1 MKKLNLETI
10 FHFSDY
16 GTNGKRE
23 ILAGVVGYFTIVY
36 ILIVNS
42 LILSEAGIPI
52 NGAVIATIL
61 LSALSCVMIGLWAN
75 VPILL
80 VPGMG
85 VNALFAYTMVQG
97 MGLSWQ
103 SALGAVFISGVIFV
117 VIAFTKYSKLI
128 SDSIPRSIKEAIS
141 VGLGLFL
148 MLIGLEKG
156 GIITRGSSSIVALG
170 DLSDPAVCATVLTFL
185 LAITLFIKN
194 VPGNFMITILAG
206 SLIAYWFGTVQ
217 LSKIHFSG
225 IDTASYGDLFFS
237 LSFLEANR
245 IEFWI
250 SVFAMTMVLV
260 FENIGLVHGHVD
272 SINRQDAYKKSL
284 QATSV
289 SVLFSGIFGS
299 SPTVATVETAA
310 GIASGGRTGFTSVVT
325 GVLFILSLLFIPVI
339 KVIPDS
345 AIAPILIIIGILM
358 LGNIKELDFSDLTE
372 SIPAIMIIT
381 IIPFTY
387 SIADGMAF
395 GFILYP
401 FLKLVTGKA
410 KEVSAPMY
418 VSAGMFIVYFIIG
431 MMSK

>member
-1 MKKLNLETI
+1 MKKLNLETF

-117 VIAFTKYSKLI
+117 IIAFTKYSKLI
-128 SDSIPRSIKEAIS
+128 SDSIPSSIKEAIS

-156 GIITRGSSSIVALG
+156 GIITGGSSSIVALG

-217 LSKIHFSG
+217 LSDIHFSG

-289 SVLFSGIFGS
+289 SVLLSGLFGS

-358 LGNIKELDFSDLTE
+358 LGNIKKLNFSDLTE

-431 MMSK
+431 MIG

>member
-1 MKKLNLETI
+1 MKKLNLETF
-10 FHFSDY
+10 FHFSEY

-128 SDSIPRSIKEAIS
+128 SDSIPSSIKEAIS

-156 GIITRGSSSIVALG
+156 GIITGGSSSIVALG

-217 LSKIHFSG
+217 LSEIHFSG
-225 IDTASYGDLFFS
+225 IDTASYGNLFFS
-237 LSFLEANR
+237 LSFLEVNR

-260 FENIGLVHGHVD
+260 FENIGLVYGHVD

-289 SVLFSGIFGS
+289 SVLLSGLFGS

-358 LGNIKELDFSDLTE
+358 LGNIKKLNFSDLTE

-410 KEVSAPMY
+410 REVSAPMY

-431 MMSK
+431 MIG

>member
-1 MKKLNLETI
+1 MKKLNLETF

-23 ILAGVVGYFTIVY
+23 ILAGVVSYFTIVY

-52 NGAVIATIL
+52 NAAVIATIL
-61 LSALSCVMIGLWAN
+61 LSAFSCVMIGLWAN

-117 VIAFTKYSKLI
+117 IIAFTKYSKII
-128 SDSIPRSIKEAIS
+128 SDSIPISIKEAIS

-217 LSKIHFSG
+217 LSEIHFSG
-225 IDTASYGDLFFS
+225 INTASYGDLFFS

-272 SINRQDAYKKSL
+272 SINRQGAYKKSL

-289 SVLFSGIFGS
+289 SVLFSGLFGS

-358 LGNIKELDFSDLTE
+358 LGNIKKLDFSDLTE

-401 FLKLVTGKA
+401 FLKLVTGKGR
-410 KEVSAPMY
+410 EVSAPMY

-431 MMSK
+431 MNG

>member
-1 MKKLNLETI
+1 MKKLNLEAF

-260 FENIGLVHGHVD
+260 FENIGLVHGHVN
-272 SINRQDAYKKSL
+272 SIKRQDAYKKSL

-410 KEVSAPMY
+410 REVSAPMY

-431 MMSK
+431 IIG

>member
-1 MKKLNLETI
+1 MKKLNLETF

-431 MMSK
+431 MIGK

>member
-1 MKKLNLETI
+1 MKKLNLETF

-431 MMSK
+431 MIS

>member
-1 MKKLNLETI
+1 MKKLNLETF
-10 FHFSDY
+10 FHFSEY

-23 ILAGVVGYFTIVY
+23 ILAGVVSYFTIVY

-117 VIAFTKYSKLI
+117 IIAFTKYSKII
-128 SDSIPRSIKEAIS
+128 SDSIPSSIKEAIS

-170 DLSDPAVCATVLTFL
+170 DLSDPAVFATVLTFL

-217 LSKIHFSG
+217 LSEIHFSG
-225 IDTASYGDLFFS
+225 INTASYGKLFFS

-272 SINRQDAYKKSL
+272 SINRQGAYKKSL

-289 SVLFSGIFGS
+289 SVLFSGLFGS

-358 LGNIKELDFSDLTE
+358 LGNIKKLDFSDLTE

-410 KEVSAPMY
+410 REVSAPMY

-431 MMSK
+431 MIG

>member
-1 MKKLNLETI
+1 MKKLNLETF

-23 ILAGVVGYFTIVY
+23 ILAGVVSYFTIVY

-52 NGAVIATIL
+52 NAAVIATIL
-61 LSALSCVMIGLWAN
+61 LSAFSCVMIGLWAN

-117 VIAFTKYSKLI
+117 IIAFTKYSKII
-128 SDSIPRSIKEAIS
+128 SDSIPSSIKEAIS

-170 DLSDPAVCATVLTFL
+170 DLSDPAVFATVLTFL

-217 LSKIHFSG
+217 LSEIHFSG
-225 IDTASYGDLFFS
+225 INTASYGDLFFS

-272 SINRQDAYKKSL
+272 SINRQGAYKKSL

-289 SVLFSGIFGS
+289 SVLFSGLFGS

-358 LGNIKELDFSDLTE
+358 LGNIKKLDFSDLTE

-401 FLKLVTGKA
+401 FLKLVTGKGR
-410 KEVSAPMY
+410 EVSAPMY

-431 MMSK
+431 MIG

>member
-1 MKKLNLETI
+1 MKKLNLETF

-431 MMSK
+431 MIG

>member
-1 MKKLNLETI
+1 MKKLNLETF

-52 NGAVIATIL
+52 NAAVIATIL
-61 LSALSCVMIGLWAN
+61 LSAFSCIMIGLWAN

-117 VIAFTKYSKLI
+117 IIAFTKYSKII
-128 SDSIPRSIKEAIS
+128 SDSIPSSIKEAIS

-217 LSKIHFSG
+217 LSEIHFSG
-225 IDTASYGDLFFS
+225 INTASYGDLFFS

-289 SVLFSGIFGS
+289 SVLFSGLFGS

-358 LGNIKELDFSDLTE
+358 LGNIKKLDFSDLTE

-410 KEVSAPMY
+410 REVSAPMY

-431 MMSK
+431 MIG

>member
-1 MKKLNLETI
+1 
-10 FHFSDY
+10 
-16 GTNGKRE
+16 
-23 ILAGVVGYFTIVY
+23 
-36 ILIVNS
+36 VNS

-52 NGAVIATIL
+52 NAAVIATIL
-61 LSALSCVMIGLWAN
+61 LSAFSCVMIGLWAN

-117 VIAFTKYSKLI
+117 IIAFTKYSKII
-128 SDSIPRSIKEAIS
+128 SDSIPISIKEAIS

-217 LSKIHFSG
+217 LSEIHFSG
-225 IDTASYGDLFFS
+225 VNTASYGDLFFS

-289 SVLFSGIFGS
+289 SVLFSGLFGS

-358 LGNIKELDFSDLTE
+358 LGNIKKLDFSDLTE

-401 FLKLVTGKA
+401 FLKLVTGKGR
-410 KEVSAPMY
+410 EVSAPMY

-431 MMSK
+431 MIG

>member
-1 MKKLNLETI
+1 MKKLNLETF

-23 ILAGVVGYFTIVY
+23 ILAGVVSYFTIVY

-52 NGAVIATIL
+52 NAAVIATIL
-61 LSALSCVMIGLWAN
+61 LSAFSCIMIGLWAN

-117 VIAFTKYSKLI
+117 IIAFTKYSKII
-128 SDSIPRSIKEAIS
+128 SDSIPSSIKEAIS

-170 DLSDPAVCATVLTFL
+170 DLSDPAVFATVLTFL

-194 VPGNFMITILAG
+194 IPGNFMITILAG

-217 LSKIHFSG
+217 LSEIHFSG
-225 IDTASYGDLFFS
+225 VNTASYGDLFFS

-289 SVLFSGIFGS
+289 SVLFSGLFGS

-358 LGNIKELDFSDLTE
+358 LGNIKKLDFSDLTE

-410 KEVSAPMY
+410 REVSAPMY

-431 MMSK
+431 MIG

>member
-1 MKKLNLETI
+1 MKKLNLETF

-117 VIAFTKYSKLI
+117 VIAFTKFSKVI
-128 SDSIPRSIKEAIS
+128 SDSIPSSIKEAIS

-217 LSKIHFSG
+217 LSNIHFSG

-289 SVLFSGIFGS
+289 SVLLSGIFGS

-358 LGNIKELDFSDLTE
+358 LGNIKKLDFSDLTE

-410 KEVSAPMY
+410 REVSAPMY

-431 MMSK
+431 IIG

>member
-1 MKKLNLETI
+1 MKKLNLETF

-23 ILAGVVGYFTIVY
+23 ILAVVVGYFTIVY

-103 SALGAVFISGVIFV
+103 SALGAVFISGIIFV
-117 VIAFTKYSKLI
+117 IIAFTKYSKLI
-128 SDSIPRSIKEAIS
+128 SDSIPSSIKEAIS

-156 GIITRGSSSIVALG
+156 GIITGGSSSIVALG

-217 LSKIHFSG
+217 LSEIHFSG
-225 IDTASYGDLFFS
+225 IDTASYSDLFFS

-289 SVLFSGIFGS
+289 SVLLSGIFGS

-358 LGNIKELDFSDLTE
+358 LGNIKKLNFSDLTE

-410 KEVSAPMY
+410 REVSAPMY
-418 VSAGMFIVYFIIG
+418 VSAGMFIIYFIIG
-431 MMSK
+431 MID

>member
-1 MKKLNLETI
+1 MKKLNLESL
-10 FHFSDY
+10 FHFSSH

-23 ILAGVVGYFTIVY
+23 ILAGMVGYFTIVY

-61 LSALSCVMIGLWAN
+61 LSAVSCIMIGIWAN

-117 VIAFTKYSKLI
+117 IIAFTKYSRLI
-128 SDSIPRSIKEAIS
+128 SDSIPSSLKDAIS

-156 GIITRGSSSIVALG
+156 GIITEGSTSIIALG
-170 DLSDPAVCATVLTFL
+170 DLSNPAVCATVLTFL

-206 SLIAYWFGTVQ
+206 SLIAYLCGTIQ
-217 LSKIHFSG
+217 LSDIHFSG
-225 IDTASYGDLFFS
+225 MDTASYSDLFFS
-237 LSFLEANR
+237 LSFMEADR

-284 QATSV
+284 KATSV
-289 SVLFSGIFGS
+289 SVLLSGIFGS

-310 GIASGGRTGFTSVVT
+310 GIASGGRTGLTSVVT
-325 GVLFILSLLFIPVI
+325 GLLFILSLLFIPVI

-358 LGNIKELDFSDLTE
+358 LGNIKRLDFSDLTE
-372 SIPAIMIIT
+372 SVPAIMIIT

-410 KEVSAPMY
+410 REVSAPMY
-418 VSAGMFIVYFIIG
+418 VSAAMFIVYFIIG
-431 MMSK
+431 LIG

>member
-1 MKKLNLETI
+1 MKKLNLETF

-117 VIAFTKYSKLI
+117 IIAFTKYSKLI
-128 SDSIPRSIKEAIS
+128 SDSIPSSIKEAIS

-156 GIITRGSSSIVALG
+156 GIITGGSSSIVALG

-217 LSKIHFSG
+217 LSDIHFSG

-237 LSFLEANR
+237 LSFLEVNR

-289 SVLFSGIFGS
+289 SVLLSGLFGS

-358 LGNIKELDFSDLTE
+358 LGNIKKLNFSDLTE

-410 KEVSAPMY
+410 REVSAPMY

-431 MMSK
+431 MIG

>member
-1 MKKLNLETI
+1 MKKLNLETF

-61 LSALSCVMIGLWAN
+61 LSALSCVMIGLWGN

-117 VIAFTKYSKLI
+117 IIAFTKYSKII
-128 SDSIPRSIKEAIS
+128 SDSIPSSIKEAIS

-170 DLSDPAVCATVLTFL
+170 DLSDPAVFATVLTFL

-217 LSKIHFSG
+217 LSDIHFSG
-225 IDTASYGDLFFS
+225 NDTASYRDLFFS

-289 SVLFSGIFGS
+289 SVLLSGLFGS

-310 GIASGGRTGFTSVVT
+310 GIASGGRTGLTSVVT

-358 LGNIKELDFSDLTE
+358 LGNIKKLNFSDLTE

-410 KEVSAPMY
+410 REVSAPMY

-431 MMSK
+431 MIG

>member
-1 MKKLNLETI
+1 MKKFNLEAL
-10 FHFSDY
+10 FHFSNH

-23 ILAGVVGYFTIVY
+23 ILAGLVGYFTIVY

-61 LSALSCVMIGLWAN
+61 LSAVSCIMIGIWAN

-117 VIAFTKYSKLI
+117 IIAFTKYSRLI
-128 SDSIPRSIKEAIS
+128 SDAIPSSLKDAIT

-156 GIITRGSSSIVALG
+156 GIITEGSTSIIALG
-170 DLSDPAVCATVLTFL
+170 DLSNPAVCATVLTFL

-206 SLIAYWFGTVQ
+206 SLIAYLCGTIQ
-217 LSKIHFSG
+217 LSDIQFSG
-225 IDTASYGDLFFS
+225 MDTASYSDLFFS
-237 LSFLEANR
+237 LSFMQADR

-272 SINRQDAYKKSL
+272 SINRQDAYKESL
-284 QATSV
+284 KATSV
-289 SVLFSGIFGS
+289 SVLLSGIFGS

-310 GIASGGRTGFTSVVT
+310 GIASGGRTGLTSVVT
-325 GVLFILSLLFIPVI
+325 GLLFILSLLFIPVI

-358 LGNIKELDFSDLTE
+358 LGNIKRLDFSDLTE
-372 SIPAIMIIT
+372 SVPAIMIIT

-410 KEVSAPMY
+410 REVSAPMY
-418 VSAGMFIVYFIIG
+418 VSAAMFIVYFIIG
-431 MMSK
+431 LIG

>member
-1 MKKLNLETI
+1 MKKLNLETF

-42 LILSEAGIPI
+42 LILSEAGIPV

-61 LSALSCVMIGLWAN
+61 LSALSCVMIGIWAN

-117 VIAFTKYSKLI
+117 IIAFTKYSKLI
-128 SDSIPRSIKEAIS
+128 SDSIPSSIKEAIS

-156 GIITRGSSSIVALG
+156 GIITGGSSSIVALG

-217 LSKIHFSG
+217 LSEIHFSG
-225 IDTASYGDLFFS
+225 MDTASYGDLFFS
-237 LSFLEANR
+237 LSFMEADR

-325 GVLFILSLLFIPVI
+325 GLLFILSLLFIPVI

-358 LGNIKELDFSDLTE
+358 LGNIKKLDFSDLTE

-418 VSAGMFIVYFIIG
+418 VSAGMFIVYFIISMFG
-431 MMSK
+431 

>member
-1 MKKLNLETI
+1 MKKLNLETF

-85 VNALFAYTMVQG
+85 VNALFSYTMVQG

-128 SDSIPRSIKEAIS
+128 SDSIPSSIKEAIS

-156 GIITRGSSSIVALG
+156 GIITGGSSSIVALG

-310 GIASGGRTGFTSVVT
+310 GIASGGRTGLTSVVT

-358 LGNIKELDFSDLTE
+358 LGNIKKLDFSDLTE

-410 KEVSAPMY
+410 REVSAPMY

-431 MMSK
+431 MIG

>member
-1 MKKLNLETI
+1 MKKLNLETF

-117 VIAFTKYSKLI
+117 VIAFTKFSKVI
-128 SDSIPRSIKEAIS
+128 SDSIPSSIKEAIS

-217 LSKIHFSG
+217 LSNIHFSG

-289 SVLFSGIFGS
+289 SVLLSGIFGS

-358 LGNIKELDFSDLTE
+358 LGNIKKLDFSDLTE

-410 KEVSAPMY
+410 REVSAPMY

-431 MMSK
+431 MIG

>member
-1 MKKLNLETI
+1 MKKLNLETF

-128 SDSIPRSIKEAIS
+128 SDSIPSSIKEAIS

-156 GIITRGSSSIVALG
+156 GIITGGSSSIVALG

-217 LSKIHFSG
+217 LSEIHFSG

-289 SVLFSGIFGS
+289 SVLLSGIFGS

-358 LGNIKELDFSDLTE
+358 LGNIKKLDFSDLTE

-410 KEVSAPMY
+410 REVSAPMY

-431 MMSK
+431 MIG

>member
-1 MKKLNLETI
+1 MKKLNLETF
-10 FHFSDY
+10 FHFSAY

-23 ILAGVVGYFTIVY
+23 ILAGVIGYFTIVY

-103 SALGAVFISGVIFV
+103 SALGAVFISGFIFV
-117 VIAFTKYSKLI
+117 VIAFTKFSKVI
-128 SDSIPRSIKEAIS
+128 SDSIPSSIKEAIS

-217 LSKIHFSG
+217 LSNIHFSG

-289 SVLFSGIFGS
+289 SVLLSGIFGS

-358 LGNIKELDFSDLTE
+358 LGNIKKLDFSDLTE

-410 KEVSAPMY
+410 REVSAPMY

-431 MMSK
+431 IIG

>member
-1 MKKLNLETI
+1 MKKLNLETF

-61 LSALSCVMIGLWAN
+61 LSALSCVMIGLWGN

-117 VIAFTKYSKLI
+117 IIAFTKYSKII
-128 SDSIPRSIKEAIS
+128 SDSIPSSIKEAIS

-170 DLSDPAVCATVLTFL
+170 DLSDPAVFATVLTFL

-217 LSKIHFSG
+217 LSDIHFSG
-225 IDTASYGDLFFS
+225 IDTDSYGDLFFS

-289 SVLFSGIFGS
+289 SVLLSGLFGS

-310 GIASGGRTGFTSVVT
+310 GIASGGRTGLTSVVT

-358 LGNIKELDFSDLTE
+358 LGNIKKLNFSDLTE

-410 KEVSAPMY
+410 REVSAPMY

-431 MMSK
+431 MIG

>member
-1 MKKLNLETI
+1 MKKLNLETF
-10 FHFSDY
+10 FHFSEY

-103 SALGAVFISGVIFV
+103 SALGAVFISGIIFV

-128 SDSIPRSIKEAIS
+128 SDSIPSSIKEAIS

-156 GIITRGSSSIVALG
+156 GIITGGSSSIVALG

-217 LSKIHFSG
+217 LSEIHFSG

-289 SVLFSGIFGS
+289 SVLLSGLFGS

-358 LGNIKELDFSDLTE
+358 LGNIKKLNFSDLTE

-410 KEVSAPMY
+410 REVSAPMY

-431 MMSK
+431 MIG

>member
-1 MKKLNLETI
+1 MKKLNLETF

-52 NGAVIATIL
+52 NGAVIATII

-103 SALGAVFISGVIFV
+103 SALGAVFVSGVIFV

-410 KEVSAPMY
+410 REVSAPMY

-431 MMSK
+431 MIG

>member
-1 MKKLNLETI
+1 MKKLNLEAL
-10 FHFSDY
+10 FHFSSY

-61 LSALSCVMIGLWAN
+61 LSAVSCIMIGIWAN

-117 VIAFTKYSKLI
+117 IIAFTKYSRII
-128 SDSIPRSIKEAIS
+128 SDSIPNSLKDAIS

-156 GIITRGSSSIVALG
+156 GIITEGSTSIIAMG
-170 DLSDPAVCATVLTFL
+170 DLSNPAVCATVLTFL

-206 SLIAYWFGTVQ
+206 SIIAYLCGTVE
-217 LSKIHFSG
+217 LSDIHFSG
-225 IDTASYGDLFFS
+225 METASYGDLFFS
-237 LSFLEANR
+237 LSFMQADR

-272 SINRQDAYKKSL
+272 SINRQDTYKKSL

-289 SVLFSGIFGS
+289 SVLLSGIFGS

-310 GIASGGRTGFTSVVT
+310 GIASGGRTGLTSVVT
-325 GVLFILSLLFIPVI
+325 GVLFILSMLFIPVI

-358 LGNIKELDFSDLTE
+358 LGNIKRLDFSDLTE
-372 SIPAIMIIT
+372 SVPAIMIIT

-410 KEVSAPMY
+410 REVSAPMY
-418 VSAGMFIVYFIIG
+418 VSAAMFIVYFIIG
-431 MMSK
+431 LIG

>member
-1 MKKLNLETI
+1 MKKLNLEAF

-61 LSALSCVMIGLWAN
+61 LSALSCMMIGLWAN

-117 VIAFTKYSKLI
+117 VIAFTKYSKII
-128 SDSIPRSIKEAIS
+128 SDSIPSSIKEAIS

-156 GIITRGSSSIVALG
+156 GIITGGSSSIVALG

-206 SLIAYWFGTVQ
+206 SLIAYLFGTVQ
-217 LSKIHFSG
+217 LSEIHFSG
-225 IDTASYGDLFFS
+225 IDTASYGNLFFS
-237 LSFLEANR
+237 LSFMEADR

-289 SVLFSGIFGS
+289 SVLVSGIFGS

-325 GVLFILSLLFIPVI
+325 GLLFILSLLFIPVI

-358 LGNIKELDFSDLTE
+358 LGNIKKLDFSDLTE

-410 KEVSAPMY
+410 REVSAPMY

-431 MMSK
+431 MIG

>member
-1 MKKLNLETI
+1 MKKLNLETF

-103 SALGAVFISGVIFV
+103 SALGAVFISGLIFV
-117 VIAFTKYSKLI
+117 IIAFTKYSKLI
-128 SDSIPRSIKEAIS
+128 SDSIPSSIKEAIS

-156 GIITRGSSSIVALG
+156 GIITGGSSSIVALG

-217 LSKIHFSG
+217 LSDIHFSG

-289 SVLFSGIFGS
+289 SVLLSGLFGS

-358 LGNIKELDFSDLTE
+358 LGNIKKLNFSDLTE

-431 MMSK
+431 MIG

>member
-1 MKKLNLETI
+1 MKKLNLETF

-61 LSALSCVMIGLWAN
+61 LSAFSCVMIGLWAN

-85 VNALFAYTMVQG
+85 VNALFSYTMVQG

-128 SDSIPRSIKEAIS
+128 SDSIPSSIKEAIS

-156 GIITRGSSSIVALG
+156 GIITGGSSSIVALG

-310 GIASGGRTGFTSVVT
+310 GIASGGRTGLTSVVT

-358 LGNIKELDFSDLTE
+358 LGNIKKLDFSDLTE

-410 KEVSAPMY
+410 REVSAPMY

-431 MMSK
+431 MIG